1 MALED
6 GLRLEL
12 GFFEEMLHSQ
22 DYKEGLQA
30 KAEGR
35 KLQYKGQLIKLLEG
49 RPPS

>member
-1 MALED
+1 MIRGSNMALED

-30 KAEGR
+30 KAEAR
-35 KLQYKGQLIKLLEG
+35 KLQYEGQ
-49 RPPS
+49 